1 MDNRE
6 IDALVAEHVM
16 GWRWVEHG
24 GFDWIV
30 PPDVVPD
37 IAFFM
42 WGHRIH
48 DDKPQFSGEFE
59 NVLPHHS
66 TDIAAAWK
74 VVEAMRAAGWRLH
87 IQDAS
92 SRGNSKSKDELGRPY
107 WSAELERYEHC
118 EYGYGPTV
126 PRAICIAALRAK
138 GVNVE

>member
-1 MDNRE
+1 MVMQDRE

-59 NVLPHHS
+59 NVLPHYS

-74 VVEAMRAAGWRLH
+74 VVEAMRAAGYSVSIGYYANGCDVGITARN
-87 IQDAS
+87 
-92 SRGNSKSKDELGRPY
+92 SRAGWEAVRPV
-107 WSAELERYEHC
+107 
-118 EYGYGPTV
+118 YGGHADTA

-138 GVNVE
+138 GVNVD